1 MRVITMILLGL
12 LCSIYSFSQSFN
24 YSSLKP
30 AEIVAESKSAGNNFE
45 ETSLFQPSSQKKS
58 FINKDVLEYSL
69 LELDLENLQKT
80 AYEAPQSLTL
90 NLPRPQK
97 KSLELELVRVNPF
110 DGQFQITQSDN
121 KEPFQFSPGLHYR
134 GIVKGDPASLVAIS
148 IFEEEVTGLIST
160 PSEGNLVLG
169 KLKED
174 KSNKTQYLLY
184 NDKDLVASRG
194 AFCDTEDA
202 PQGYTRDDITFSVD
216 DSKTVGDCVR
226 IYFEVDHDVYQDKG
240 GTAGAVNYITAVFNE
255 AATLYANEN
264 VSLVISEV
272 FVWNTPSPYA
282 GTSSG
287 SLLTQFQNY
296 RTSFNGDLA
305 QLVSYQASGGIA
317 VLSGLCHPVTAAR
330 MSFVSINS
338 TYQSVPTYSFS
349 VMVVAHELGHLLGS
363 NHTHACV
370 WNGNNTAIDGCA
382 GFTEGNCTLPPNPS
396 IGGTIMS
403 YCHITSVGV
412 NLSLGFGP
420 QPGNVIRN
428 MVSNATC
435 LQPCSNG
442 GGGGN
447 GGGNG
452 GGTPSTCDQNEVFLT
467 ITLDDYAQENTWK
480 IRNEAGAVLYS
491 GGPFAKASA
500 GVVVRDTFCLADGCY
515 SFTMYDSYGDG
526 MCCQYG
532 PGSFVLKNTNG
543 DILVEGGEFPAE
555 ETTDFCVPEEIGS
568 GNNDCLAI
576 DWGAYNIEGYG
587 GAQDHGQAQLQS
599 NNTVLMIQNNA
610 WKQIPL
616 NYTVTTNTVIEFDF
630 KSTIQGEIHGI
641 GFDSDASISYGRTFK
656 VYGSQSWGIQDFNNY
671 NGSGNWVHY
680 TIPVGQYYQGDF
692 DRLFFVADHDSGAH
706 NGNAYFKNIVIREG
720 SGCEGNL
727 HEGAVQPALPG
738 ETKVDLG
745 LELYPNPAKNILNIN
760 WEVNQTNPTQLAIYN
775 ITGQEVK
782 SIDLSTQIGQNTK
795 ELNINSLAQGTYILN
810 MQADNQVVTKKF
822 TVVR

>member
-1 MRVITMILLGL
+1 MRVITMVLLGL
-12 LCSIYSFSQSFN
+12 LCSLYSFSQSNDF
-24 YSSLKP
+24 SSLKP
-30 AEIVAESKSAGNNFE
+30 AELIAESKNAGNTFE
-45 ETSLFQPSSQKKS
+45 EISFFHPTLKKKTLV
-58 FINKDVLEYSL
+58 NKDVTDYSL
-69 LELDLENLQKT
+69 LELDIEQLQKI
-80 AYEAPQSLTL
+80 AYEAPQNFTL
-90 NLPRPQK
+90 NIPREQK
-97 KSLELELVRVNPF
+97 NALELELIQVNPF
-110 DGQFQITQSDN
+110 DGQFIITQSNN

-134 GIVKGDPASLVAIS
+134 GIVKGDPSSLVAIS

-160 PSEGNLVLG
+160 PTEGNLVLG
-169 KLKED
+169 KLKE

-194 AFCDTEDA
+194 AYCDVEDDMT
-202 PQGYTRDDITFSVD
+202 GYSRDEISISVD

-240 GTAGAVNYITAVFNE
+240 GTNGAVNYITAIFNE

-282 GTSSG
+282 GTSS
-287 SLLTQFQNY
+287 STLLTQFQNY

-317 VLSGLCHPVTAAR
+317 VLGGLCHPVNAAK

-338 TYQSVPTYSFS
+338 TYSSVPTYSFS
-349 VMVVAHELGHLLGS
+349 VMVVAHELGHLFGS

-382 GFTEGNCTLPPNPS
+382 GFTEGNCALPPNPS

-428 MVSNATC
+428 RVNSATC
-435 LQPCSNG
+435 LQACSTGG

-447 GGGNG
+447 GGGDD
-452 GGTPSTCDQNEVFLT
+452 PVTCEENEVFLI

-480 IRNEAGAVLYS
+480 IKDEAGAVLYS

-500 GVVVRDTFCLADGCY
+500 GVVVRDTFCMPDGCY

-526 MCCQYG
+526 MCCQFG
-532 PGSFVLKNTNG
+532 NGSYVLKKANG
-543 DILVEGGEFPAE
+543 EILADGGEFPTE
-555 ETTDFCVPEEIGS
+555 ETTDFCVPEAVG
-568 GNNDCLAI
+568 GGDNCLAI
-576 DWGAYNIEGYG
+576 DWSSYPIQTYG
-587 GAQDHGQAQLQS
+587 GGQDQGEAQLLT
-599 NNTVLMIQNNA
+599 NNTVLRIRNNA

-616 NYTVTTNTVIEFDF
+616 AYSVTTNTVLEFDF
-630 KSTIQGEIHGI
+630 KSTIEGEIHGI
-641 GFDSDASISYGRTFK
+641 GFDDNASISYGRTFK
-656 VYGSQSWGIQDFNNY
+656 VYGSQNWGIQDFDTY
-671 NGSGNWVHY
+671 NGSANWVHF
-680 TIPVGQYYQGDF
+680 TIPVGQYYQGEF
-692 DRLFFVADHDSGAH
+692 DRLFFVADHDSGLH
-706 NGNAYFKNIVIREG
+706 NGDAFFKNIVIREG
-720 SGCEGNL
+720 NGCGENIDEGQ
-727 HEGAVQPALPG
+727 AQPAIPG
-738 ETKVDLG
+738 EIKTDLG
-745 LELYPNPAKNILNIN
+745 INIYPNPARNTLNIN
-760 WEVNQTNPTQLAIYN
+760 WEVSQSSPASVSIYT

-782 SIDLSTQIGQNTK
+782 SVDLDSQVGINSKTLDINTLA
-795 ELNINSLAQGTYILN
+795 EGTYLLNI
-810 MQADNQVVTKKF
+810 QADDQVLTKKF
-822 TVVR
+822 MIVR